1 MSWVQYE
8 TYKDIV
14 ISRNNETTPLY
25 EGDLK
30 VAVLD
35 SRLATEG
42 ANNLN
47 GSDTLSSNFG
57 KYVKTAYAES
67 DTWDYYPYMV
77 AHSSEYVRGAWIN
90 SVFTAVGDEIYYY
103 NKNFGKSFAY
113 VFRLA
118 ARNNN
123 YSTLNVGYIY
133 NGTKTIDTTNNV
145 VFYGTDENNRKREMI
160 FGVMIDIDNHWAMPW
175 FGIVVYH
182 TPVQNYDAC
191 TIGFR
196 PALAR
201 STYNNV
207 RFAMYALFSGY
218 WASSDPVNPYE
229 GGGYSGPGGG
239 DPDEQ
244 NFDEE
249 SDDISVP
256 AVPIYSATG
265 SGMVTAYV
273 PTIGEIN
280 ALATYLIDPSVDQ
293 AVGRVVVDMSELIIS
308 LAVFPFVVPAAG
320 HKNIVI
326 NLCGVHLPSGV
337 DSHYADGQFVQLNLG
352 SVEIKKRWDNCL
364 DYDPYTRISVF
375 LPFCGFFDL
384 DTDEVMGKTLTL
396 IYNVDIFS
404 GSCVAIIKV
413 DNCVMYQFAGNCAS
427 QIPISSVSFDSMIA
441 SAIQIGISAAT
452 GTGTLIGAGAEI
464 ASAEKAFDNVIGG
477 KSSSTDA
484 FASAQEVIASRDN
497 FEAIQT
503 AAGENLL
510 GASAS
515 GVLNAKGRYSHAGAM
530 SAAPGFLGVRTPY
543 IIKKVPKQS
552 IPEGY
557 SKYYGYPSNMKAR
570 LGDLSGYTVVGE
582 IQLNIPDATV
592 EEIVECERFLKEGVV
607 L

>member
-1 MSWVQYE
+1 MAWGQYE
-8 TYKDIV
+8 IYKDIV
-14 ISRNNETTPLY
+14 ISKNNDTTPLY

-30 VAVLD
+30 VPILD
-35 SRLATEG
+35 SRVETLAV
-42 ANNLN
+42 NILN
-47 GSDTLSSNFG
+47 GTDNLGSIGSYTKSPSSS
-57 KYVKTAYAES
+57 S
-67 DTWDYYPYMV
+67 DTWDYYQFMI
-77 AHSSEYVRGAWIN
+77 SRCSQYVLGTWLDTVLTN
-90 SVFTAVGDEIYYY
+90 VDDKIYYY
-103 NKNFGKSFAY
+103 NKNFGKSFSY
-113 VFRLA
+113 VLKCISISGSVKA
-118 ARNNN
+118 
-123 YSTLNVGYIY
+123 LHVGYIY
-133 NGTKTIDTTNNV
+133 NGTEVIDSTNNLYFAGV
-145 VFYGTDENNRKREMI
+145 DSQGRTRGFVW
-160 FGVMIDIDNHWAMPW
+160 GVMLDSVNHWAAPW
-175 FGIVVYH
+175 AGVSTYH
-182 TPVQNYDAC
+182 TPAQNYDVC
-191 TIGFR
+191 NISFR
-196 PALAR
+196 PLFSR
-201 STYNNV
+201 STFNTVKYGM
-207 RFAMYALFSGY
+207 FALFSGY
-218 WASSDPVNPYE
+218 WVNSDPINPYAP
-229 GGGYSGPGGG
+229 GGFSGPGGG
-239 DPDEQ
+239 DPNEQ

-249 SDDISVP
+249 SDDIQVP
-256 AVPIYSATG
+256 ALPIYSATG

-293 AVGRVVVDMSELIIS
+293 AVGRVLVDMSELIIS
-308 LAVFPFVVPAAG
+308 LAVFPFVVPATG

-326 NLCGVHLPSGV
+326 NLCGVHLASGV

-352 SVEIKKRWDNCL
+352 TVEIKKRWDNCL
-364 DYDPYTRISVF
+364 DYDPYTKISIF

-427 QIPISSVSFDSMIA
+427 QIPISSVSFDSMIG

-452 GTGTLIGAGAEI
+452 AGGALIGAGAEVQ
-464 ASAEKAFDNVIGG
+464 A
-477 KSSSTDA
+477 
-484 FASAQEVIASRDN
+484 AQEAYDAAQGAENIFSTGEDLINAQDN
-497 FEAIQT
+497 FSAIKT
-503 AAGENLL
+503 AGGEKLL

-557 SKYYGYPSNMKAR
+557 SKFYGYPSNMKAT
-570 LGDLSGYTVVGE
+570 LSDLSGFTVVGE

-592 EEIVECERFLKEGVV
+592 EEIVECERFLKGGVV